1 MGAYLDRPNTEKETE
16 SGGNAY
22 FRHGAS
28 AMQGWRKKMED
39 AHIAEPD
46 LDVHGNQIISLY
58 AVFDGH
64 GGPEVAQFAKAK
76 MPNII
81 KNNTSFKQGDYKKT
95 LCEAFH
101 AIDELLEQPEHQ
113 LAIGMTPNELINN
126 LGTTAKS
133 VTKAFL
139 DAMAAGG
146 DISMIGQLGHRRH
159 PRDPAYGDEYVPLIP
174 DIAGMMTQM
183 LDEMIDPRKLEKSA
197 TRSAKATPSCS

>member
-16 SGGNAY
+16 SGCNAY
-22 FRHGAS
+22 FRHGSS

-95 LCEAFH
+95 LCEAYMPSTNYLSNRRTPTSH
-101 AIDELLEQPEHQ
+101 RHDPKRNLL
-113 LAIGMTPNELINN
+113 
-126 LGTTAKS
+126 
-133 VTKAFL
+133 
-139 DAMAAGG
+139 
-146 DISMIGQLGHRRH
+146 
-159 PRDPAYGDEYVPLIP
+159 
-174 DIAGMMTQM
+174 
-183 LDEMIDPRKLEKSA
+183 
-197 TRSAKATPSCS
+197 

>member
-1 MGAYLDRPNTEKETE
+1 
-16 SGGNAY
+16 
-22 FRHGAS
+22 
-28 AMQGWRKKMED
+28 MED
-39 AHIAEPD
+39 AHIAEPH

-113 LAIGMTPNELINN
+113 LAIGMTPNETSYSNHNN
-126 LGTTAKS
+126 NRTRDDSGAPRSTASTRTGYRSQACYAADDGDAARSSGGACHCGRRRPRRQKS
-133 VTKAFL
+133 LHT
-139 DAMAAGG
+139 
-146 DISMIGQLGHRRH
+146 
-159 PRDPAYGDEYVPLIP
+159 
-174 DIAGMMTQM
+174 
-183 LDEMIDPRKLEKSA
+183 
-197 TRSAKATPSCS
+197 